1 MQEPIPPAIPAAAGW
16 HLKREIQLGHLIT
29 TMAMAA
35 AVAMYVIRLDQRLL
49 LLEQE
54 VKYRRDVDAQ
64 QDAAALRA
72 AQAIDK
78 RLERIDMKLDTLL
91 QGAKK

>member
-1 MQEPIPPAIPAAAGW
+1 MQEPVHTAPAAGW

-29 TMAMAA
+29 TLAMAG
-35 AVAMYVIRLDQRLL
+35 AVAMYVVRLDQRLV

-54 VKYRRDVDAQ
+54 VKYRREVDAQ

-91 QGAKK
+91 HNAKK